1 MCSQSFEAQA
11 TTCESQQLEVA
22 LEHSFPSMAPVM
34 HEGNMKVV
42 PHPLQPVDELIN
54 TVTEE
59 PMSEDEWVLFEH
71 QTTV

>member
-1 MCSQSFEAQA
+1 
-11 TTCESQQLEVA
+11 
-22 LEHSFPSMAPVM
+22 MAPVM

-71 QTTV
+71 QTTQCPAGASEIGTTRECLE